1 MVGISVSAD
10 VKKAKKQL
18 SRIQRKQIPFALSRA
33 INDSLEDA
41 KKAEMGAIRN
51 HIDRP
56 TPWTM
61 RGFKV
66 NRSHKTRLHGSLE
79 IQPSQ
84 WSYLKYQIQGGTS
97 RRAGKPH
104 AIPSGVATNKYG
116 GMTRNKVRTLLR
128 QKGTFIA
135 TIGGVKGVFKRTRA
149 GRKLLVVF
157 KETTQHRR
165 RYPFGKAS
173 ERVIRAKF
181 KHNLDRRLKQ
191 ALATAR

>member
-51 HIDRP
+51 YIDRP

-66 NRSHKTRLHGSLE
+66 NRSHKTRSA
-79 IQPSQ
+79 
-84 WSYLKYQIQGGTS
+84 W
-97 RRAGKPH
+97 
-104 AIPSGVATNKYG
+104 VA
-116 GMTRNKVRTLLR
+116 RNT
-128 QKGTFIA
+128 TES
-135 TIGGVKGVFKRTRA
+135 
-149 GRKLLVVF
+149 VVL
-157 KETTQHRR
+157 
-165 RYPFGKAS
+165 S
-173 ERVIRAKF
+173 
-181 KHNLDRRLKQ
+181 
-191 ALATAR
+191 

>member
-1 MVGISVSAD
+1 MVGINVSAD

-18 SRIQRKQIPFALSRA
+18 SRIQKKQIPFALSRA

-41 KKAEMGAIRN
+41 ERAEKGAIRN
-51 HIDRP
+51 YIDRP
-56 TPWTM
+56 TPWAM

-66 NRSHKTRLHGSLE
+66 NRSHKTRLRGSLE

-84 WSYLKYQIQGGTS
+84 WSYLKYQIEGGTS

-135 TIGGVKGVFKRTRA
+135 TD
-149 GRKLLVVF
+149 
-157 KETTQHRR
+157 RR
-165 RYPFGKAS
+165 RQGSIQADQGRAQTPGCIQGNDTTSKAIS
-173 ERVIRAKF
+173 VR
-181 KHNLDRRLKQ
+181 
-191 ALATAR
+191 